1 MLIDFNQHPDIGLD
15 CDVCVVGSGAAGTV
29 LFDMLSKAKLKVI
42 LLESGGLLPTL
53 ETQKLNEGFL
63 RLNGRPVKEDYT
75 SLVSYRQRSL
85 GGTTNLWGGGCEL
98 FEEVDFASRTWVKDS
113 GWPIEL
119 AELEGFYGE
128 AKRYVE
134 ITANVFDERLWSV
147 LGIPPP
153 YKFNIADVTT
163 SFTVKSGFLSD
174 HGYLNWAGPVKFGRY
189 LNSPEV
195 AKSDSI
201 VLYNATLTNLNSDG
215 QGTVHFGE
223 ICNAKLDKRKVRARI
238 FILAAGG
245 WENPRIMLN
254 ANRGAGIGNEADCVG
269 RYYLGHPY
277 GCPAELICPNKAV
290 ATELFWKFQYYKVGN
305 NRAQPYFTFKRATQ
319 ERYQLLNSTIYL
331 KGSYDEDSAVRKAML
346 LRDQIKYGGISSAKI
361 SSSDMALLLS
371 DLDDLLANAYRS
383 LSISGVRAR
392 MMEKIE
398 LNLVQEGTPKRDSRI
413 YLSKEKDRFGINKL
427 VLDWHFD
434 EQEIESMYRVYKLFA
449 ATARQ
454 FGWGRVQF
462 RPEADVNSNNPTRG
476 LREAAHPSGG
486 TRMSN
491 DPKKGVVDRN
501 LRVHG
506 VSNLYVCGSSVFP
519 TNSWVSPT
527 FTIVSLAV
535 RLAKHLQGLK
545 I

>member
-15 CDVCVVGSGAAGTV
+15 CDVCIVGSGAAGSV
-29 LFDMLSKAKLKVI
+29 LFDMLSKARLKVI
-42 LLESGGLLPTL
+42 LLESGGLVSAS

-63 RLNGRPVKEDYT
+63 RLNGRPAKEDYT

-85 GGTTNLWGGGCEL
+85 GGTTNLWAGGCEP
-98 FEEVDFASRTWVKDS
+98 FEEVDFASRSWVKDS

-119 AELEGFYGE
+119 AELEAFYGE
-128 AKRYVE
+128 AKRYVD

-147 LGIPPP
+147 LGIQSP
-153 YKFNIADVTT
+153 YKFNPDEITT
-163 SFTVKSGFLSD
+163 SFAVRSGFLAD
-174 HGYLNWAGPVKFGRY
+174 HGYLNWPGPVKFGRY
-189 LNSPEV
+189 LNSPEAV
-195 AKSDSI
+195 KSNSI
-201 VLYNATLTNLNSDG
+201 VLYNATLTDLNSDG
-215 QGTVHFGE
+215 HGAVRFGE
-223 ICNAKLDKRKVRARI
+223 ICNAKFDRRKVRAKI
-238 FILAAGG
+238 YILTAGG

-254 ANRGAGIGNEADCVG
+254 ANRGVGIGNETDCVG

-277 GCPAELICPNKAV
+277 GHPAELICLNKAV

-305 NRAQPYFTFKRATQ
+305 NRAQAYFTFKRAAQ
-319 ERYQLLNSTIYL
+319 ERYQLLSSTIYL
-331 KGSYDEDSAVRKAML
+331 TGNYDEDSAVRKAML

-361 SSSDMALLLS
+361 SLSDMAILLS
-371 DLDDLLANAYRS
+371 DLDDVLANAYRS
-383 LSISGVRAR
+383 LSTSGVHAR

-413 YLSKEKDRFGINKL
+413 YLSKEKDIFGVNKL

-434 EQEIESMYRVYKLFA
+434 EQEIESIYRAYKLFA

-462 RPEADVNSNNPTRG
+462 HPEADVNSDNPTRG
-476 LREAAHPSGG
+476 LEEGAHPSGA

-491 DPKKGVVDRN
+491 DRKRGVVDRN
-501 LRVHG
+501 LRVH
-506 VSNLYVCGSSVFP
+506 STKNLYVCGSSVFP

-527 FTIVSLAV
+527 FTIVALAV
-535 RLAKHLQGLK
+535 RLAKHLKELK
-545 I
+545 T